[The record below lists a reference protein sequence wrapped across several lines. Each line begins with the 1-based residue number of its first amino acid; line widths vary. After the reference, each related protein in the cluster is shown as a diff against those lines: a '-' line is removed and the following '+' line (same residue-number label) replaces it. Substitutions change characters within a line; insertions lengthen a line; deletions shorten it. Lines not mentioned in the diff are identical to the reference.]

1 MYCSQNWLYLFDRTD
16 LMGRCVE
23 AGFAIDVCETGKE
36 SGLQFDSAAKA

>member
-16 LMGRCVE
+16 LMGRFVE
-23 AGFAIDVCETGKE
+23 AGFVIDVCETGKE

>member
-1 MYCSQNWLYLFDRTD
+1 MYCPQNWRHLCGRTD

-36 SGLQFDSAAKA
+36 SGLPFNSAAKA